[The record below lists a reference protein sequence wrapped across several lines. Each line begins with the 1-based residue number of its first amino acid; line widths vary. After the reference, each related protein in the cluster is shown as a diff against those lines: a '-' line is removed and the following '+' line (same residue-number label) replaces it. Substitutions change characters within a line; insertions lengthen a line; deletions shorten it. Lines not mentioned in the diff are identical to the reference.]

1 MSAAPLQTF
10 QWMIHFSCP
19 LFPWYFRD
27 ASRSL
32 QDYLPAALKR
42 KWNIHTLILN
52 RSTLRKPFWWQIW
65 SPDFAMRSATLAKT
79 QLPNLAINGKRCL
92 LPKTISNFFLF
103 FTWIMWLRWQRVL
116 LQCRRLGIFWSGR
129 SPGEGNGWLPTP
141 VFLPGECHGQRSLAG
156 CSPWG
161 RKQLNWLS
169 DFHFLSFLFFQCNF
183 HSSNLKKDC
192 KNILFE
198 RRT

>member
-1 MSAAPLQTF
+1 MLDSDVRCSSPDISVDAQQELTDDTVPLVMSSIVSHVLECLIQMSAAPLQIF

-19 LFPWYFRD
+19 LFPWYFHD

-52 RSTLRKPFWWQIW
+52 RSTLRKPFWWQVW

-92 LPKTISNFFLF
+92 LPKTISNFF
-103 FTWIMWLRWQRVL
+103 
-116 LQCRRLGIFWSGR
+116 
-129 SPGEGNGWLPTP
+129 
-141 VFLPGECHGQRSLAG
+141 VFY
-156 CSPWG
+156 
-161 RKQLNWLS
+161 LN
-169 DFHFLSFLFFQCNF
+169 NVA
-183 HSSNLKKDC
+183 
-192 KNILFE
+192 
-198 RRT
+198 